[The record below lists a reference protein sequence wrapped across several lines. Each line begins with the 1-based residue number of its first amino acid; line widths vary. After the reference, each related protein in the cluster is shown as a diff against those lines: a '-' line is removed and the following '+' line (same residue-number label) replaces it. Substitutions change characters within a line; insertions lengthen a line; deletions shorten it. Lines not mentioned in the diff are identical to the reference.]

1 MSYEP
6 YFNVD
11 STWIIVY
18 PSGNRRRLATVE
30 ICQGMEYEKSDY
42 DVASRR
48 EFYGDPKSAFEY
60 AQELAAENG
69 LILDG
74 DTVYLD

>member
-6 YFNVD
+6 YFNED

-18 PSGNRRRLATVE
+18 PCGNRRRLATVE
-30 ICQGMEYEKSDY
+30 ICRGMGYEKGDY
-42 DVASRR
+42 DIASRK
-48 EFYGDPKSAFEY
+48 EFYGDPKGAFEY
-60 AQELAAENG
+60 AQELAAKYG

-74 DTVYLD
+74 DTTYLD